1 MSLGKA
7 DYDVTGLGVST
18 YYAEEISKRKAYQMF
33 SVHTTP
39 EEFQKRNN
47 HRDRSAILDLC
58 LRNIRSGKSRDYRDV
73 IVFEK
78 LRFQN
83 VFSPQENEKTAC
95 SNSFG
100 LKSVCEKHCFCD
112 RLVWTAGLTVEIKL
126 RSKISPA

>member
-1 MSLGKA
+1 
-7 DYDVTGLGVST
+7 
-18 YYAEEISKRKAYQMF
+18 MF

-39 EEFQKRNN
+39 EKFQKRNN
-47 HRDRSAILDLC
+47 HRDRSAILDLS
-58 LRNIRSGKSRDYRDV
+58 LIRTRSGRSRDYRDV

-83 VFSPQENEKTAC
+83 VFSPQEKEKTAC

-100 LKSVCEKHCFCD
+100 LKSVFEKHRFCD
-112 RLVWTAGLTVEIKL
+112 RLVWTVGLTVEIKL